1 MLGWFAFLAICGFC
15 HKDFKS
21 LGGHQWRCRKKLNDQ
36 QEDTGQRTYSSDSS
50 SIQLDHGNNVIEE
63 TNERLL
69 SSNSEISCVGGK
81 VCKGNR
87 SHQPAC
93 RTIRGLNQE
102 LTNALRSYDHDNED
116 EITTDNLVQL
126 DDQVRTK
133 PGIKLPKTD
142 SGWELANL
150 FFKSELSTSNI
161 DRDNLNET
169 IASMNS
175 TIYDYFAENYGT
187 VETDN
192 KKDNDLLEKY
202 GEFSVNNL
210 KKELKKL
217 KKRSNSDLRTIK
229 FVSKSIRSKLKN
241 NSEEPVNKH
250 KDAIYAADH
259 DAFIK
264 HSGVW
269 KYAYEYF

>member
-1 MLGWFAFLAICGFC
+1 MKFRVVLGWFVFFAICGFC

-21 LGGHQWRCRKKLNDQ
+21 LGRHQWRCRKKLNDQ
-36 QEDTGQRTYSSDSS
+36 QEDTRQRTYSSDSS
-50 SIQLDHGNNVIEE
+50 SIQLDHGNNEIEE
-63 TNERLL
+63 ANERLL
-69 SSNSEISCVGGK
+69 SSNSEISCVCGK

-87 SHQPAC
+87 ELKSHQLAY

-102 LTNALRSYDHDNED
+102 LTNALCSHDHDNED

-142 SGWELANL
+142 SGWEFANL
-150 FFKSELSTSNI
+150 FFKSELSTSDIN
-161 DRDNLNET
+161 RDNLNET

-175 TIYDYFAENYGT
+175 TIYNYFAENYGT
-187 VETDN
+187 VEKDN

-210 KKELKKL
+210 KK
-217 KKRSNSDLRTIK
+217 S
-229 FVSKSIRSKLKN
+229 
-241 NSEEPVNKH
+241 
-250 KDAIYAADH
+250 
-259 DAFIK
+259 
-264 HSGVW
+264 
-269 KYAYEYF
+269 